1 MVSRRNYITITIMIL
16 ILLFMFQ
23 FIGVMKDALNEYG
36 TNEYEKTTVTGFGR
50 EDMFISDG
58 KTDEEILASGRE
70 YIIYTGLSPKNSV
83 GKTVSWW
90 CTYSK
95 RNFLYY
101 PSLKECKVDTSNPPK
116 ALVLEGSIFQASDI
130 PVIDLLL
137 EHKVNIIFAGLP
149 PKELIARNAKL
160 KKILGIKSARSNVKL
175 SGMHLFGGFLL
186 GGEAIYEPADE
197 EEEEK
202 RQDLDLEL
210 PWYVTGEGTK
220 TYIMG
225 LVEQEEGIQEED
237 KIKNEMLPAVIWRNN
252 IKNTHVFCING
263 SYLSNMQGMGIL
275 TAIMSEISDYE
286 IYPVV
291 NARNLVIASYPG
303 FANENGEEMDRL
315 YSQPLEQVFRDIV
328 WPVLASMANKS
339 GNKLSLMMTPQ
350 FDYSDGIEPDGT
362 HVPFYFKL
370 IKELYSEAGISLD
383 SIHTMSINSKLD
395 YDRRFWTG
403 NALDYEFKAAF
414 SNYLI
419 RFYGLAALGCG
430 YDIDTFVYGN
440 RRNTDEIISYID
452 DNIILQGVTGSGTKH
467 TYTDDIMLKNIE
479 TALAYSNTVI
489 DLQRVVYPE
498 SEEDSWEKFNKDMTA
513 IIGTYWK
520 PFNVFDTTVVSE
532 SSQKIKRFLS
542 ADFTKEQAED
552 GINIDIS
559 NFEEEL
565 SFILKTNGKK
575 DISVDGGT
583 IEDIE
588 EGAYLIKAHSGHIEI
603 KWQEKD
609 SQEIYYNGE

>member
-36 TNEYEKTTVTGFGR
+36 TNEYEKTSSTELDM
-50 EDMFISDG
+50 EDMYTSDG
-58 KTDEEILASGRE
+58 RTDKEILASGRE
-70 YIIYTGLSPKNSV
+70 YIIYTGLSSKNSV

-95 RNFLYY
+95 RNFLFC
-101 PSLKECKVDTSNPPK
+101 PSLEECHIETSNPPK
-116 ALVLEGSIFQASDI
+116 ALVLEGNVLKASDI
-130 PVIDLLL
+130 SIIDNLLGQ
-137 EHKVNIIFAGLP
+137 KVNIIFAGLP
-149 PKELIARNAKL
+149 PMDLITRSEKL
-160 KKILGIKSARSNVKL
+160 KKILGIKSARGNVKL

-197 EEEEK
+197 EERKK
-202 RQDLDLEL
+202 RQDLGLEV
-210 PWYVTGEGTK
+210 PWYVIGEGTK
-220 TYIMG
+220 TYMMG
-225 LVEQEEGIQEED
+225 LVEQKEGIQEED
-237 KIKNEMLPAVIWRNN
+237 KIKNEMLPAIIWRNN

-275 TAIMSEISDYE
+275 AAIMSEISDYE
-286 IYPVV
+286 VYPVV
-291 NARNLVIASYPG
+291 NARNLVIANYPG
-303 FANENGEEMDRL
+303 FANENDGEMERL

-350 FDYSDGIEPDGT
+350 FDYSDGIERDGT

-370 IKELYSEAGISLD
+370 LKELYSEAGISLD

-395 YDRRFWTG
+395 YDRKFWTG

-440 RRNTDEIISYID
+440 RRSTDEIFYYID
-452 DNIILQGVTGSGTKH
+452 NDIILQGATGSGTKH
-467 TYTDDIMLKNIE
+467 TYTDDIMLKSIE
-479 TALAYSNTVI
+479 TALGYSNTVI
-489 DLQRVVYPE
+489 DLKNVAYPE

-520 PFNVFDTTVVSE
+520 PFNVFDATVISE
-532 SSQKIKRFLS
+532 SSQKIRRFLS
-542 ADFTKEQAED
+542 ADFTKEQAEN

-565 SFILKTNGKK
+565 SFIFRANGKK
-575 DISVDGGT
+575 DISVNGGT
-583 IEDIE
+583 IEEIE
-588 EGAYLIKAHSGHIEI
+588 EGAYLIKAKARHIEI
-603 KWQEKD
+603 RWQEKD
-609 SQEIYYNGE
+609 MQEIYYNGD

>member
-36 TNEYEKTTVTGFGR
+36 TNEYEKTTVTGLDR
-50 EDMFISDG
+50 EDMFISDVASN
-58 KTDEEILASGRE
+58 KKILASSRE
-70 YIIYTGLSPKNSV
+70 YIIYAGSSNKSSV

-95 RNFLYY
+95 RNFLHCT
-101 PSLKECKVDTSNPPK
+101 SLKKCKINSLNPPK
-116 ALVLEGSIFQASDI
+116 ALILEGSTFKASDI
-130 PVIDLLL
+130 PVIDALL
-137 EHKVNIIFAGLP
+137 EQKVNIIFAGLP
-149 PKELIARNAKL
+149 PSELITGNVKL
-160 KKILGIKSARSNVKL
+160 RRMLGIKSARSNVKL

-186 GGEAIYEPADE
+186 GGEAVYEPADK

-202 RQDLDLEL
+202 RQDLDLEI

-220 TYIMG
+220 TYMMG
-225 LVEQEEGIQEED
+225 LVGQEGD

-263 SYLSNMQGMGIL
+263 NYLSNMQGMGIL

-286 IYPVV
+286 VYPVV
-291 NARNLVIASYPG
+291 NANNLVIANYPG
-303 FANENGEEMDRL
+303 FANENSEEMDRL

-339 GNKLSLMMTPQ
+339 GNKLSLMMTPK
-350 FDYSDGIEPDGT
+350 FDYIDGIEPDGT

-370 IKELYSEAGISLD
+370 VKELYSEAGISLD
-383 SIHTMSINSKLD
+383 SIHTVSINSKLD
-395 YDRRFWTG
+395 YDMRFWTG

-419 RFYGLAALGCG
+419 RFYALAALGYG

-452 DNIILQGVTGSGTKH
+452 DNIILQGTTGSGTKH
-467 TYTDDIMLKNIE
+467 TYTDDILLKSIE

-489 DLQRVVYPE
+489 DMQRVAYPE
-498 SEEDSWEKFNKDMTA
+498 SEEDSWEKFDKDMTA

-520 PFNVFDTTVVSE
+520 PFSAFDNTVVSE

-542 ADFTKEQAED
+542 ADFTKEQTEN
-552 GINIDIS
+552 GVNIDIS

-565 SFILKTNGKK
+565 SFIFKTHGRKG
-575 DISVDGGT
+575 ISVKGGT
-583 IEDIE
+583 ASEIE